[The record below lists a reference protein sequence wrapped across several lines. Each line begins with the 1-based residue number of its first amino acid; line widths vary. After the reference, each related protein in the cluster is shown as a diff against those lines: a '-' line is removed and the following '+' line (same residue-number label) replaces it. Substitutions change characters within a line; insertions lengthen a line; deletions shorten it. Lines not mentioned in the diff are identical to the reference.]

1 MERKIDKVLSHILPN
16 GLPDYPGLPKRWF
29 LYPYGL
35 LIFLFAVP
43 SAIYYIISKAMS
55 EFAQNPMGVSIIS
68 SAYLAVLL
76 ISFFFIIRLN
86 IRYWLVSLPIPHT
99 FEQFVSFAEY
109 VEINGNRWQKIFIYE
124 YILSKFNNQN
134 VSAIEIKL
142 GMVYLQSQPIHTED
156 RDFITSGQKKGIEYL
171 KKALQTDDK
180 TIKKLALK
188 TLRDFYSAQHDHEVK
203 DQLRKMELAYGE

>member
-1 MERKIDKVLSHILPN
+1 MERKIDKALSRILPN

-43 SAIYYIISKAMS
+43 GAIYYIISKAMA

-86 IRYWLVSLPIPHT
+86 IRYWLVSVPIPHT
-99 FEQFVSFAEY
+99 FEEFVSFAEY
-109 VEINGNRWQKIFIYE
+109 IETNGNRWQKIFIYE
-124 YILSKFNNQN
+124 YIISKFNNQN
-134 VSAIEIKL
+134 VSAIEVKL
-142 GMVYLQSQPIHTED
+142 GVAYLQEQPVRPED
-156 RDFITSGQKKGIEYL
+156 QEVITSDQKKGIEYL
-171 KKALQTDDK
+171 EKALQTNDK
-180 TIKKLALK
+180 TIKNSALK
-188 TLRDFYSAQHDHEVK
+188 TLRDFYTAQHDHQGN